1 MLPESASNFFEPKS
15 HTTCRIQLVGPCVT
29 GIHLPQT
36 GRANVS
42 MTASAYRKS

>member
-15 HTTCRIQLVGPCVT
+15 HTTCRIQLVGQCVR
-29 GIHLPQT
+29 GINQT
-36 GRANVS
+36 GRANIS